1 MDKIIREERLK
12 ELKSRKRWEKIE
24 NGYWFILQSFML
36 SMGLGVAVTFFL
48 DSIGFELKSSWLYPL
63 SMFFLVISIQT
74 IYMVTKGHL
83 NNVKEIEDKYKKLED
98 KLKD

>member
-1 MDKIIREERLK
+1 MEKKIKEERIK
-12 ELKSRKRWEKIE
+12 ELNSRKKWEKIE

-36 SMGLGVAVTFFL
+36 SVGLGVAVTFFL

-74 IYMVTKGHL
+74 IYMVTKSHL
-83 NNVKEIEDKYKKLED
+83 NNIKEIEDKYKNLID
-98 KLKD
+98 KID